1 MPTVKRPALA
11 AVFLALLLMALVSA
25 PRPLPAQAVPLK
37 WYKGNLHTH
46 TLNSDGDS
54 TPLEVATWY
63 REHGYQFLVL
73 TDHNYLTDVTGLNSF
88 MAASEKFLLIPGE
101 EVTDSFEKKP
111 MHMNALNLATQLAPV
126 HGASMAETIQ
136 NNLNLIRKA
145 GALPSLNHPNFHW
158 AISVEDMLAVSGL
171 THFEV
176 FNGHP
181 QVNNPGG
188 GGSLS
193 LDQMWDAL
201 LTAGRRVHGIA
212 VDDAHYFKKI
222 GKEFS
227 NPGQGWVNARAASLT
242 PESIARALQSGDF
255 YASNGVKLSDV
266 RMVDGTYAIDIDRAD
281 WEKTTTT
288 FVGPGGKVLATSF
301 EKSPRYAIGGNAY
314 VRARVESSS
323 GATAWTQPYFSGAR

>member
-1 MPTVKRPALA
+1 MSLSQTQQPPPA
-11 AVFLALLLMALVSA
+11 
-25 PRPLPAQAVPLK
+25 R

-73 TDHNYLTDVTGLNSF
+73 TDHNVLTGVAGLNSV
-88 MAASEKFLLIPGE
+88 MGAPEKFLLIPGE
-101 EVTDSFEKKP
+101 EVTDSFDKKP
-111 MHMNALNLATQLAPV
+111 MHMNAFNLGKVVAPV

-136 NNLNLIRKA
+136 NNLNLIRQA

-158 AISVEDMLAVSGL
+158 AVSIEDMLAVTNL

-176 FNGHP
+176 YNGHP
-181 QVNNPGG
+181 QVNNVGG
-188 GGSLS
+188 GGSPS

-212 VDDAHYFKKI
+212 VDDAHHFKRI

-227 NPGQGWVNARAASLT
+227 NPGQGWVQVRARSLA
-242 PESIARALQSGDF
+242 PEEIVRALQDGDF
-255 YASNGVKLSDV
+255 YASTGVKLLDV
-266 RMVDGTYAIDIDRAD
+266 STAGGVYAIDIDRAE
-281 WEKTTTT
+281 WEKTTTS
-288 FVGPGGKVLATSF
+288 FIGSGGKVLATSY
-301 EKSPRYAIGGNAY
+301 EKNPRFRIPAGTYL
-314 VRARVESSS
+314 RARVDSSA
-323 GATAWTQPYFSGAR
+323 GTAAWTQPYFASAR

>member
-1 MPTVKRPALA
+1 MLNVKRLAIA
-11 AVFLALLLMALVSA
+11 AVFVTLLLTALVTTQ
-25 PRPLPAQAVPLK
+25 RQLPAQAVPLK

-73 TDHNYLTDVTGLNSF
+73 TDHNYLTDIAGLNSF

-111 MHMNALNLATQLAPV
+111 MHMNAVKLSTRVEPA
-126 HGASMAETIQ
+126 HGLSMAETIQ

-158 AISVEDMLAVSGL
+158 AISIEDMLAVSGL

-176 FNGHP
+176 YNGHP

-188 GGSLS
+188 GGSPS

-212 VDDAHYFKKI
+212 VDDAHYFKKY
-222 GKEFS
+222 GAEFS
-227 NPGQGWVNARAASLT
+227 NPGRGWVNVRAASLSA
-242 PESIARALQSGDF
+242 ESITRALETGDF
-255 YASNGVKLSDV
+255 YSSNGVKLSDV
-266 RMVDGTYAIDIDRAD
+266 RVGDGVYAIDIDRAD
-281 WEKTTTT
+281 WEKTTTS
-288 FVGPGGKVLATSF
+288 FLGPGGKVLGTSY
-301 EKSPRYAIGGNAY
+301 EKSPRYRLAGEAF
-314 VRARVESSS
+314 VRARVVSSS
-323 GATAWTQPYFSGAR
+323 GATAWTQPYFAAR